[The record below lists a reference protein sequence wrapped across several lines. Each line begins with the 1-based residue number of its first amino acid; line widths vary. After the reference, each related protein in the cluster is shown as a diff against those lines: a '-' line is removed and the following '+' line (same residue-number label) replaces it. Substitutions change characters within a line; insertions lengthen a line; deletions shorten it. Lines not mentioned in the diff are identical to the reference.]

1 MIEGRITRID
11 AEQRSALIIEQD
23 GAEHL
28 VRFPAEAIIEVSEP
42 ETVGTMGGE
51 FEDLE
56 VGYHVV
62 VEGRNFADDGSCT
75 CVSLE
80 CIS

>member
-1 MIEGRITRID
+1 MIEGRIARIN
-11 AEQRSALIIEQD
+11 AEDRSALIIAQN
-23 GAEHL
+23 GSEHL
-28 VRFPAEAIIEVSEP
+28 VRFPAEAMIDVIEP

-62 VEGRNFADDGSCT
+62 LEGRNFADDGSCT
-75 CVSLE
+75 YVSLE